1 MAYEV
6 QTVTLKGAELLAAAS
21 AADRLI
27 LAGCA
32 ATQTFIS
39 QADAINVST
48 VPADPYSTTTKVN
61 IEGSENNHL
70 FVYVLFVAGE
80 STGGDCKSLYIY
92 GHKESDPTHDYV
104 LAVLS
109 SNTPFHLPIVGE
121 VSNTYGTS
129 MDFVYAVADG
139 AVSSID
145 NSAFVTRAEFDRLY
159 DRAVTTHAYGT
170 PTVGE
175 AQAIYGQ
182 KTFKEKVSF
191 AYAGNFNDLFLDMT
205 SSDYNSK
212 LYGNSTLTATSYG
225 PTFYTVNGGLSFTT
239 SGHRF
244 DLDVREG
251 QDGGSI
257 TNAYKIS
264 SGGVTTTL
272 GRVSS
277 GASYTYDGGT
287 RYQNGNVELEAK
299 NAINSKRSAI
309 TLNSSSSTSNI
320 NVVSE
325 NINLSVPKINGSED
339 GLEFD
344 LNTEAGGSVVKVCVN
359 PTDKSDLD
367 TAHGISVD
375 NTTTVTG
382 FTNIHS
388 TIESLVDPDGL
399 TSYLNTNTSF
409 STYFTSIRSYST
421 EDEAV
426 ISLVAE
432 SVVGQGD
439 IKSTLRIDQGKIQLS
454 TTSSN
459 NPTKE
464 GLLTFC
470 IRDEQNKRFSLYP
483 SAPTNYKVD
492 LGDSSHKFGTIY
504 ADTYAGTVERAEK
517 DTDGNTI
524 SYYIS
529 SLGTYASSEQS
540 PSPFCLSFGRGDG
553 SIGKINLSET
563 VANIIGK
570 SMFSSIPFGQLMLA
584 VFNLEQ
590 NIAEW
595 HTSTKYFTYGT
606 VYDSSETADN
616 TKLAYYGNL
625 YEFSFGL
632 SEFGTDTTT
641 GQRLFCWTNQYQATE
656 DATTHFPRK
665 LTGKWLLLNSI
676 YDYHNSSSTAN
687 YMSVGY
693 WVVLV
698 VKYGA

>member
-175 AQAIYGQ
+175 AQTIYGQ

-299 NAINSKRSAI
+299 NAINAKRSAI
-309 TLNSSSSTSNI
+309 TLNSSLSTSNI

-325 NINLSVPKINGSED
+325 NVNLLVPKINGSED

-344 LNTEAGGSVVKVCVN
+344 LNTEAGGSVIKVCAN
-359 PTDKSDLD
+359 PTDKPDLD

-382 FTNIHS
+382 YTNIHS
-388 TIESLVDPDGL
+388 TIESFVDPDGL
-399 TSYLNTNTSF
+399 KSYLNANTSF
-409 STYFTSIRSYST
+409 STYLTSIRSYSA

-426 ISLVAE
+426 ISLIAE
-432 SVVGQGD
+432 SVIGQGD
-439 IKSTLRIDQGKIQLS
+439 YKATLRITQGNIQLG
-454 TTSSN
+454 TTSYN
-459 NPTKE
+459 DPTKS
-464 GLLTFC
+464 GSLTFC
-470 IRDEQNKRFSLYP
+470 IKDEQNKLFSLYP
-483 SAPTNYKVD
+483 SASTNYKVD

-517 DTDGNTI
+517 DAYGNNIDDYII
-524 SYYIS
+524 SLITFGS
-529 SLGTYASSEQS
+529 GSSGTAPFSLGYS
-540 PSPFCLSFGRGDG
+540 RGNYQDHQLN
-553 SIGKINLSET
+553 ISET

-570 SMFSSIPFGQLMLA
+570 SIFAGLSFGQLMLA
-584 VFNLEQ
+584 VFKLEKPLEWPSFTDKYQ
-590 NIAEW
+590 AYGNI
-595 HTSTKYFTYGT
+595 
-606 VYDSSETADN
+606 YDSSESSDN
-616 TKLAYYGNL
+616 TKLAYYGKL

-632 SEFGTDTTT
+632 TYFQQDQSTS
-641 GQRLFCWTNQYQATE
+641 QRMYCWTDQFQASQ
-656 DATTHFPRK
+656 DATTHFPRE

-676 YDYHNSSSTAN
+676 YDYTSSQNN
-687 YMSVGY
+687 YMSIGY
-693 WVVLV
+693 WVVLCLRF
-698 VKYGA
+698 GN

>member
-170 PTVGE
+170 PTIGE
-175 AQAIYGQ
+175 AQTIYGQ

-212 LYGNSTLTATSYG
+212 LYGNSTLTATAYG

-299 NAINSKRSAI
+299 NAINAKRSAI

-344 LNTEAGGSVVKVCVN
+344 LNTEAGGSVIKVCVN

-382 FTNIHS
+382 YTNIHS

-432 SVVGQGD
+432 NVIGQGD
-439 IKSTLRIDQGKIQLS
+439 LKSTLKLTQGNIQLI
-454 TTSSN
+454 TTSYN
-459 NPTKE
+459 DPTKE
-464 GLLTFC
+464 CNLTFC
-470 IRDEQNKRFSLYP
+470 IKSEQNKLFYLYP

-504 ADTYAGTVERAEK
+504 ADTYAGTVEQASK
-517 DTDGNTI
+517 DGSGNTI
-524 SYYIS
+524 TSTYIKSIEDTS
-529 SLGTYASSEQS
+529 SLGIKCTKGDNTYSYFQIKESLADAVSQPDSYDEIGTIRLARFELKSNRVSQW
-540 PSPFCLSFGRGDG
+540 GDSAHYFRAG
-553 SIGKINLSET
+553 SVYKNGDT
-563 VANIIGK
+563 VADTLGWWGELK
-570 SMFSSIPFGQLMLA
+570 ELSCGLA
-584 VFNLEQ
+584 LYTDKNDKLF
-590 NIAEW
+590 
-595 HTSTKYFTYGT
+595 YG
-606 VYDSSETADN
+606 YSNEFDGDS
-616 TKLAYYGNL
+616 
-625 YEFSFGL
+625 
-632 SEFGTDTTT
+632 GTTIT
-641 GQRLFCWTNQYQATE
+641 
-656 DATTHFPRK
+656 FPNS
-665 LTGKWLLLNSI
+665 LTGEWKILNAI
-676 YDYHNSSSTAN
+676 YDNQFRGSSGDVPL
-687 YMSVGY
+687 YY
-693 WVVLV
+693 WIVLV
-698 VKYGA
+698 VKIGSAS

>member
-39 QADAINVST
+39 QADAINVSA

-170 PTVGE
+170 PTIGE
-175 AQAIYGQ
+175 AQTIYGQ

-325 NINLSVPKINGSED
+325 NVNLSVPKINGSED

-344 LNTEAGGSVVKVCVN
+344 LNTDNGGSVIKVCAN
-359 PTDKSDLD
+359 PTDKPNLD

-382 FTNIHS
+382 YTNIHS

-399 TSYLNTNTSF
+399 KSYLNANTSF
-409 STYFTSIRSYST
+409 STYLTSIRSYSA

-426 ISLVAE
+426 ISLIAE
-432 SVVGQGD
+432 SVIGQGD
-439 IKSTLRIDQGKIQLS
+439 YKATLRITQGNIQLG
-454 TTSSN
+454 TTSYN
-459 NPTKE
+459 DPTKE
-464 GLLTFC
+464 GFLTFC
-470 IRDEQNKRFSLYP
+470 IKDEQNKLFSLYP
-483 SAPTNYKVD
+483 SASTNYKVD

-517 DTDGNTI
+517 DAYGNTI
-524 SYYIS
+524 SDYIS
-529 SLGTYASSEQS
+529 GLNAFATGSQS
-540 PSPFCLSFGRGDG
+540 PAPFCLGFIRGDNT
-553 SIGKINLSET
+553 SGKINLSET

-584 VFNLEQ
+584 VFKLEKPLDWVSF
-590 NIAEW
+590 AG
-595 HTSTKYFTYGT
+595 KYQTYGQI
-606 VYDSSETADN
+606 YDSSTSSDN
-616 TKLAYYGNL
+616 TTLAYYGKL

-632 SEFGTDTTT
+632 SEFNTDTST
-641 GQRLFCWTNQYQATE
+641 GQRLYCWTDQYQDTE
-656 DATTHFPRK
+656 DVTTHFPRE

-676 YDYHNSSSTAN
+676 YDYTSSQNN
-687 YMSVGY
+687 YMSIGY

-698 VKYGA
+698 LRFG

>member
-1 MAYEV
+1 MAYDV

-39 QADAINVST
+39 QADAINVSA

-175 AQAIYGQ
+175 AQTIYGQ

-299 NAINSKRSAI
+299 NAINAKRSTI
-309 TLNSSSSTSNI
+309 SLNSSSSVSYI

-325 NINLSVPKINGSED
+325 NINLSVPKINGFSD
-339 GLEFD
+339 GIEFD
-344 LNTEAGGSVVKVCVN
+344 LNTDNGGSIIKVCAN
-359 PTDKSDLD
+359 PTDKPDLD

-382 FTNIHS
+382 YTNIHS

-399 TSYLNTNTSF
+399 KSYLNANTSF
-409 STYFTSIRSYST
+409 STYLTSIRSYSE
-421 EDEAV
+421 EDEAT

-432 SVVGQGD
+432 SVIGQGD
-439 IKSTLRIDQGKIQLS
+439 YKATLRITQGHIELS
-454 TTSSN
+454 TTSYN
-459 NPTKE
+459 DPTKE
-464 GLLTFC
+464 GFLTFC
-470 IRDEQNKRFSLYP
+470 IKNEQNKLFSLYP
-483 SAPTNYKVD
+483 SASTNYKVD

-504 ADTYAGTVERAEK
+504 ADTYAGTVEQASK
-517 DTDGNTI
+517 DGSGNTI
-524 SYYIS
+524 TDYIN
-529 SLGTYASSEQS
+529 SLSTFVTGSAS
-540 PSPFCLSFGRGDG
+540 PAPF
-553 SIGKINLSET
+553 SIGFERGNGNSTMLNLCET
-563 VANIIGK
+563 VANILGK
-570 SMFSSIPFGQLMLA
+570 SLFAGMAFGQLMLA
-584 VFNLEQ
+584 VFKLEKSL
-590 NIAEW
+590 EW
-595 HTSTKYFTYGT
+595 PSFTDKYQTYGNI
-606 VYDSSETADN
+606 YDSSESSDN
-616 TKLAYYGNL
+616 TKLAYYGKL

-632 SEFGTDTTT
+632 TYFQQDQSTS
-641 GQRLFCWTNQYQATE
+641 QRMYCWTDQFQASQ
-656 DATTHFPRK
+656 DATTHFPRE

-676 YDYHNSSSTAN
+676 YDYTSSQNN
-687 YMSVGY
+687 YMSIGY
-693 WVVLV
+693 WVVLCLRF
-698 VKYGA
+698 GN